1 MVVLYVSMISDCAGC
16 DVLSDVL
23 GVIFLYLFLCCF
35 CVSLIFGVIWI
46 LCFFCWFVGFV
57 LTVLILMC
65 RLSVRSVRCVRGVW
79 MNHIRSILANLSALS
94 V

>member
-35 CVSLIFGVIWI
+35 CVSLIFGVDCFNWL
-46 LCFFCWFVGFV
+46 LCWLF
-57 LTVLILMC
+57 
-65 RLSVRSVRCVRGVW
+65 
-79 MNHIRSILANLSALS
+79 
-94 V
+94 